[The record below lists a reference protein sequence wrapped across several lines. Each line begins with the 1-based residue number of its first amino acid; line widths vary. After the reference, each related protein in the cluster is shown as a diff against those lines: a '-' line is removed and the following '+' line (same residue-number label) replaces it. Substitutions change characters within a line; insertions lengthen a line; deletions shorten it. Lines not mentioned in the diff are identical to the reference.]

1 MSELRTLSRHAGTV
15 LVGQLAVM
23 AFGVADTI
31 IAGRYSPHALAVLSL
46 ASSIYI
52 SIYVALNGMLQALL
66 PVWAELHGA
75 NRTLAFGRSVRQA
88 LYIAAGAA
96 ALGMLAL
103 LYPDPW
109 LSWTQVPTEL
119 WPDVRAYLRILA
131 IALVPSLLFRMYS
144 TLNQSL
150 GYPRLVTWLQAGALL
165 VKIPLS
171 WVLTFGLGDVTGM
184 GVVGCAWATLAVN
197 TLMMMTGLW
206 LLRTQDIYRPY
217 QLWRLPEK
225 IEWPVI
231 GRFLRMGVPAGL
243 SIMVEVTSFTLMALF
258 IARLGSVASASHQ
271 IAASLAA
278 LLYMV
283 PLALGIASSARTGY
297 WLGAGDARRA
307 RQAAGMGIG
316 LAMGAALA
324 CAGLLLLGREH
335 IAHAFTND
343 PLVAQAAIIWLGWV
357 AVYHLADAV
366 QAVCAF
372 LLRCY
377 RITVAP
383 LLIYT
388 AFLWGLG
395 LYGGYL
401 WAYDTSVL
409 GGFMHWAA
417 RPSVDAFWIS
427 SSLALS
433 AVSIMFAVLVWRAS
447 GISQTP
453 DTAVNTHQDSEASSM
468 LTQRLAGKTNMNVEP

>member
-1 MSELRTLSRHAGTV
+1 MSELRTISRHAGTV

-23 AFGVADTI
+23 SFGVADTI
-31 IAGRYSPHALAVLSL
+31 IAGRHSPHALAVMSL

-66 PVWAELHGA
+66 PVWAELHGGHRHA
-75 NRTLAFGRSVRQA
+75 ELGRSVRQS
-88 LYIAAGAA
+88 LYIAAAA
-96 ALGMLAL
+96 AAVGMAGL

-109 LSWTQVPTEL
+109 LSWTQVPAEL

-131 IALVPSLLFRMYS
+131 LALVPSLLFRMYS

-171 WVLTFGLGDVTGM
+171 VVLTFGAFDLQGM
-184 GVVGCAWATLAVN
+184 GVVGCAWATLVVN
-197 TLMMMTGLW
+197 TFMMLTGLW
-206 LLRTQDIYRPY
+206 LLKTQDIYRPY
-217 QLWRLPEK
+217 QLWQRPEK
-225 IEWPVI
+225 VQWPVLKQY
-231 GRFLRMGVPAGL
+231 LRLGIPAGL

-271 IAASLAA
+271 IAASMAA
-278 LLYMV
+278 VLYMV
-283 PLALGIASSARTGY
+283 PLALGIASSARTGF
-297 WLGAGDARRA
+297 WLGAGDSDRA
-307 RQAAGMGIG
+307 RQAASMGIG
-316 LAMGAALA
+316 LAISAALV
-324 CAGLLLLGREH
+324 CASVLLLGRER

-343 PLVAQAAIIWLGWV
+343 PLVAQAAAMWLGWV
-357 AVYHLADAV
+357 ALYHVADAL

-377 RITVAP
+377 RITIAP

-401 WAYDTSVL
+401 WAYDTTAL
-409 GGFMHWAA
+409 NGLMHWAT

-427 SSLALS
+427 SSLALI
-433 AVSIMFAVLVWRAS
+433 AVSLMFGALLWRVTS
-447 GISQTP
+447 GRPATKQ
-453 DTAVNTHQDSEASSM
+453 AQ
-468 LTQRLAGKTNMNVEP
+468 

>member
-1 MSELRTLSRHAGTV
+1 MSELRTIARHAGTV

-23 AFGVADTI
+23 AFGVADTV

-66 PVWAELHGA
+66 PVWAELHGGNHHA
-75 NRTLAFGRSVRQA
+75 EIGRSVRQA
-88 LYIAAGAA
+88 LYISAGAA
-96 ALGMLAL
+96 ALGMTGLWF
-103 LYPDPW
+103 PDPW

-119 WPDVRAYLRILA
+119 WPDVQAYLRVLA

-171 WVLTFGLGDVTGM
+171 VLLTFGAGDVPGL

-197 TLMMMTGLW
+197 SLMLLTGLW
-206 LLRTQDIYRPY
+206 LLRTQDIYHPY
-217 QLWRLPEK
+217 QLWRRPEK
-225 IEWPVI
+225 PQLSVL
-231 GRFLRMGVPAGL
+231 RHFLRLGIPAGL

-278 LLYMV
+278 VLYMV

-297 WLGAGDARRA
+297 WLGAGQAHRA
-307 RQAAGMGIG
+307 RHAAGLGIG
-316 LAMGAALA
+316 LAVAAAVL
-324 CAGLLLLGREH
+324 CATALLLGRDTL
-335 IAHAFTND
+335 AHAFTND
-343 PLVAQAAIIWLGWV
+343 PVVAQTAMVWLAWV
-357 AVYHLADAV
+357 AFYHLADAV

-377 RITVAP
+377 RITIAP

-388 AFLWGLG
+388 ALLWGFG

-401 WAYDTSVL
+401 WAYEASAL
-409 GGFMHWAA
+409 GGWLQWTA
-417 RPSVDAFWIS
+417 RPAVDTFWIS
-427 SSLALS
+427 STVALAL
-433 AVSIMFAVLVWRAS
+433 VSCLFAGLVWWVTRPTAP
-447 GISQTP
+447 QTH
-453 DTAVNTHQDSEASSM
+453 AAY
-468 LTQRLAGKTNMNVEP
+468 

>member
-1 MSELRTLSRHAGTV
+1 MSELRTIARHAGTV

-23 AFGVADTI
+23 SFGVADTV

-66 PVWAELHGA
+66 PVWAELHGGNQRA
-75 NRTLAFGRSVRQA
+75 EIGRSVRQA
-88 LYIAAGAA
+88 LYISAGAA
-96 ALGMLAL
+96 ALGMTGLWF
-103 LYPDPW
+103 PDPW

-119 WPDVRAYLRILA
+119 WPDVRAYLRVLA
-131 IALVPSLLFRMYS
+131 LALVPSLLFRMYS

-150 GYPRLVTWLQAGALL
+150 GYPRLVTWLQAGALF

-171 WVLTFGLGDVTGM
+171 VLLTFGVGDVPGL

-197 TLMMMTGLW
+197 SLMMLTGLW

-217 QLWRLPEK
+217 KLWHLPEK
-225 IEWPVI
+225 PQWRVLQH
-231 GRFLRMGVPAGL
+231 FLRLGVPAGL
-243 SIMVEVTSFTLMALF
+243 SIMVEVTSFTMMALF
-258 IARLGSVASASHQ
+258 IARLGAVASASHQ

-278 LLYMV
+278 VLYMV

-297 WLGAGDARRA
+297 WLGAGQAHRA
-307 RQAAGMGIG
+307 RQAAGLGIG
-316 LAMGAALA
+316 LAIGAAVL
-324 CAGLLLLGREH
+324 CAATLLLGREA

-343 PLVAQAAIIWLGWV
+343 PIVAQTAMVWLAWV

-377 RITVAP
+377 RITIAP

-388 AFLWGLG
+388 AFLWGFG

-401 WAYDTSVL
+401 WAYDNSALSGWLQWT
-409 GGFMHWAA
+409 G
-417 RPSVDAFWIS
+417 RPAVDTFWIT
-427 SSLALS
+427 SSLAL
-433 AVSIMFAVLVWRAS
+433 ATVSVLFAALVWRVSRPA
-447 GISQTP
+447 ISTRTKP
-453 DTAVNTHQDSEASSM
+453 
-468 LTQRLAGKTNMNVEP
+468 RP

>member
-1 MSELRTLSRHAGTV
+1 MSELRTISRHAGTV

-23 AFGVADTI
+23 SFGVADTI

-75 NRTLAFGRSVRQA
+75 NRPVEIGRSVRQA
-88 LYIAAGAA
+88 LYIASGAS
-96 ALGMLAL
+96 ALGMAGL
-103 LYPDPW
+103 LFPDPW
-109 LSWTQVPTEL
+109 LSWTQVPAEL
-119 WPDVRAYLRILA
+119 WPDVRAYLRVLA
-131 IALVPSLLFRMYS
+131 VALVPSLLFRMYS

-171 WVLTFGLGDVTGM
+171 VVLTFGMGDLAGL

-197 TLMMMTGLW
+197 TLMMLTGLW
-206 LLRTQDIYRPY
+206 LLKTQDIYRPY
-217 QLWRLPEK
+217 QLWRWPEK
-225 IEWPVI
+225 VQWPVI
-231 GRFLRMGVPAGL
+231 RHFLRMGVPAGL
-243 SIMVEVTSFTLMALF
+243 CIMVEVTSFTLMALF

-271 IAASLAA
+271 IAASLGAV
-278 LLYMV
+278 LYMV

-307 RQAAGMGIG
+307 RQAAGLGIG
-316 LAMGAALA
+316 LAIGAAISCSA
-324 CAGLLLLGREH
+324 LLLLGRES
-335 IAHAFTND
+335 IAQAFTND
-343 PLVAQAAIIWLGWV
+343 PLVAKAAVVWLGWV
-357 AVYHLADAV
+357 ALYHLADAV
-366 QAVCAF
+366 QAVCAY

-377 RITVAP
+377 RITIAP
-383 LLIYT
+383 LLIYA
-388 AFLWGLG
+388 AFLWGFG

-401 WAYDTSVL
+401 WAYDHSTL
-409 GGFMHWAA
+409 NGLIHWTA

-427 SSLALS
+427 SSVALA
-433 AVSIMFAVLVWRAS
+433 AVSLLFTTLVWRAS
-447 GISQTP
+447 HI
-453 DTAVNTHQDSEASSM
+453 AKSERS
-468 LTQRLAGKTNMNVEP
+468 KP